1 MPLDNKRN
9 PPELVLQHVHH
20 PTLQWLLQAPS
31 KGIHTS
37 TFGLQSI
44 VRIRCSM
51 SPIEGISKSNL
62 HSLFCNTFTHLH
74 ITMAFA
80 SMKQDCPHNCI
91 WFIGHCHDQMF
102 YLLQMANVSQKVNRA
117 SIVFHY
123 CRILKCELI

>member
-1 MPLDNKRN
+1 
-9 PPELVLQHVHH
+9 
-20 PTLQWLLQAPS
+20 
-31 KGIHTS
+31 
-37 TFGLQSI
+37 
-44 VRIRCSM
+44 
-51 SPIEGISKSNL
+51 L

-123 CRILKCELI
+123 CRILKRELINQNSAGLHPLGMHSYKLIEEKQK